1 MRAESV
7 GQRVEVPWF
16 ATSSS
21 ITSGVVDSRLAM
33 AWVIFIVRPKEV
45 STTSAPCS
53 WAILATW
60 NAMELSIRT
69 PVTRSFLPSRIP
81 MSSRDFLVWE
91 AACVRK

>member
-1 MRAESV
+1 MV
-7 GQRVEVPWF
+7 
-16 ATSSS
+16 
-21 ITSGVVDSRLAM
+21 
-33 AWVIFIVRPKEV
+33 WVIFIVRPKEV
-45 STTSAPCS
+45 RTTSAPCS